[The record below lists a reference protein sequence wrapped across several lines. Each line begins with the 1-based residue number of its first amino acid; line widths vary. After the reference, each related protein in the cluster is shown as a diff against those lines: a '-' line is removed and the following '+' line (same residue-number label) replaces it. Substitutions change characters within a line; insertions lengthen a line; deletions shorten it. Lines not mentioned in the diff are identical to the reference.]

1 MTTLFVDVETTGV
14 SVVRD
19 SIIQISGIFV
29 VDGEEKERFL
39 VVANN
44 IRLLGSKRDE
54 Q

>member
-29 VDGEEKERFL
+29 VDGEEKERFDFKVRPYKVTHL
-39 VVANN
+39 QVY
-44 IRLLGSKRDE
+44 